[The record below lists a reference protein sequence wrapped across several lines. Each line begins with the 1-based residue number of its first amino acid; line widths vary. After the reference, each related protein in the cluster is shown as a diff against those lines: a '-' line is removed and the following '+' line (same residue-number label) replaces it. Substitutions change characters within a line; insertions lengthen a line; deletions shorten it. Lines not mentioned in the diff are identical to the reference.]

1 MKNLRLAAV
10 AAFVLLGS
18 SAAFA
23 DACLDSYTK
32 DVEPILSKKCI
43 GCHNDA
49 SATSGVS
56 FQKGSGYANL
66 VNIASEELPTMHRV
80 TPGDSEQSYL
90 AHKLLDTHE
99 SVGGSGTKMPP
110 AGSLKE
116 EEIEAVVSWINGC
129 AATP

>member
-1 MKNLRLAAV
+1 MKKLQLAAI
-10 AAFVLLGS
+10 AAFVMLGS

-32 DVEPILSKKCI
+32 DVEPIVSKKCVS
-43 GCHNDA
+43 CHNDA

-56 FQKGSGYANL
+56 FTKGSGYANL
-66 VNIASEELPTMHRV
+66 VNIASEELPTMNRV

-90 AHKLLDTHE
+90 AHKLLGTHE

-110 AGSLKE
+110 AGSLSDKD
-116 EEIEAVVSWINGC
+116 IATVVAWINGC